1 MTIDYDEIG
10 VHAPSTKVDA
20 NPDDIELLIKETRKR
35 ARHRRFAMIV
45 VAIFLAS
52 TVTTLV
58 VALSSPTTSRIVS
71 SGSHVSKVSSL
82 AAGPFAPL
90 NLAGPLAVSPNGMLY
105 VVDVADHR
113 VLERLSDG
121 RFRVV
126 AGDGRSGF
134 SGDGGPAYRAE
145 LSNVTD
151 LAFGPQDNL
160 YIADGG
166 RVRVV
171 GKQGTIRT
179 IAGNGLSRG
188 AVTSGTSAISAALG
202 SSLYINVGPT
212 GQLIISTGT
221 QLLRMT
227 AKGTLATIRA
237 VVTSGPL
244 KGPLNR
250 NLGPVTI
257 DRRGNLYISGFNGW
271 SIWRIRPNGT
281 ATFVG
286 SARQNGG
293 NYAVLARSDD
303 GAVYDED
310 GSVIDRINGELLSK
324 TYSFTRS
331 LRGQYFWLTNF
342 ALGPHGVMYADDVWG
357 GVGFEAHQQLVSVT
371 DNRVS
376 LLWQEKKS
384 EKVGCAISCS

>member
-1 MTIDYDEIG
+1 MMIDHDEIG
-10 VHAPSTKVDA
+10 VHVPPTKVDL
-20 NPDDIELLIKETRKR
+20 NPRDIESLIKEARR
-35 ARHRRFAMIV
+35 RVRHRRIAMIV
-45 VAIFLAS
+45 VAIFVAS

-58 VALSSPTTSRIVS
+58 VALRSPTTSRTVP

-82 AAGPFAPL
+82 AAGPFGSL
-90 NLAGPLAVSPNGMLY
+90 NLAGSLAVSPNGKLY

-113 VLERLSDG
+113 VLERLADG
-121 RFRVV
+121 RFRIV

-171 GKQGTIRT
+171 GKQGIIRT
-179 IAGNGLSRG
+179 IAGTGQSRG
-188 AVTSGTSAISAALG
+188 AVANGTPAISAALG
-202 SSLYINVGPT
+202 SSFYITVGPT

-227 AKGTLATIRA
+227 ATGTLATIRA
-237 VVTSGPL
+237 AVTSGPL

-257 DRRGNLYISGFNGW
+257 DNRGDLYVSGFNGW

-281 ATFVG
+281 ATYVG

-310 GSVIDRINGELLSK
+310 GSVINRIHGDHLSK
-324 TYSFTRS
+324 TYSFTTS

-357 GVGFEAHQQLVSVT
+357 GVGFETHQQLVSVS
-371 DNRVS
+371 DNRVR
-376 LLWQEKKS
+376 LLWQENKS
-384 EKVGCAISCS
+384 EKVGCVTSCS